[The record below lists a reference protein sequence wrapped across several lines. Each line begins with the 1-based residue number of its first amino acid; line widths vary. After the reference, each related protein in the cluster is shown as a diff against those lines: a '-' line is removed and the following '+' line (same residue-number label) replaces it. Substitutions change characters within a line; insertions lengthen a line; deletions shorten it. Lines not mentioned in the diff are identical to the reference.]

1 MSTRSHIDLNREET
15 TTVVVRRCL
24 CKKHYG
30 FLSKRELFRGHA
42 DNETCTECGTT
53 AYGSVAIDA
62 RDYDDYEPTYDPE
75 SSNEIAKLI
84 LENNPSLTIKLH
96 DGIANLFSEAMA
108 HRRKG
113 GFFVIPHFH
122 FGRSGATSSNWLK
135 KSDYESDFNSSSSE
149 YIRMFKPYRIPNGLI
164 VEAIVQKSLIG
175 SEITLGTTSFV
186 ELDYF
191 SKGPISVETDLVWSE
206 EVPIEIFSVPC
217 LDEIEWPRLEKK
229 LNQMTLQTHVL
240 DSPCGLLLILEST
253 ASKTPRFALLSIDS
267 DGLVDRS
274 KSILDEMDN
283 YPMYDTLEDWE
294 DLIFGLNLEKIETDW
309 W

>member
-1 MSTRSHIDLNREET
+1 MSTRSHIEFKREGT
-15 TTVVVRRCL
+15 TKVVARRCL
-24 CKKHYG
+24 CKKHHG
-30 FLSKRELFRGHA
+30 FLTKRELLRGRA

-75 SSNEIAKLI
+75 SSKGIANQVLGY
-84 LENNPSLTIKLH
+84 NPSLKIKLH
-96 DGIANLFSEAMA
+96 DDLANSFYDAMV

-122 FGRSGATSSNWLK
+122 FGRSGATSSNWL
-135 KSDYESDFNSSSSE
+135 SRPEYESDFNSSSSE
-149 YIRMFKPYRIPNGLI
+149 YIRVFKPYRIPNGKI
-164 VEAIVQKSLIG
+164 VEAIVQKSLVG
-175 SEITLGTTSFV
+175 SSIVPGTTSFV

-206 EVPIEIFSVPC
+206 KVPIEIFSVPC

-229 LNQMTLQTHVL
+229 LNQMTLQTHVI

-253 ASKTPRFALLSIDS
+253 ASKTPRFALLSFGS

-274 KSILDEMDN
+274 KSILNEINEERTNEVLESYQYNGN
-283 YPMYDTLEDWE
+283 YGGVKMT
-294 DLIFGLNLEKIETDW
+294 
-309 W
+309 